1 MSDQIGATAPDPTI
15 NWSRVIT
22 FIGITFAINW
32 GAVAALHLAGRQF
45 SGAVGTIF
53 AAGYMIVPAAV
64 AFALARRWG
73 VSLRTWGLR
82 LPRNWYLVLAPLLP
96 IALALL
102 TIAAAVLMGFG
113 EFDATGMAMIERW
126 EAMGSQELAD
136 AMRDRADEMPINLV
150 LVTLLVA
157 PIAGFTINGLL
168 ALGEEL
174 GWRGLLQQ
182 ELAPLGFTRAST
194 LIGAVWGLW
203 HAPLILLGHNFPGH
217 PRLGVLVMIVAC
229 VPLGVVISWI
239 ALKARTVLA
248 AAVAHGTY
256 NAASGV
262 TLMGMRGGETI
273 EVFILGYAG
282 IVATAVVAAVLL
294 AFRPDRASYASA
306 HNEPR

>member
-1 MSDQIGATAPDPTI
+1 M
-15 NWSRVIT
+15 

-45 SGAVGTIF
+45 SGAAGTIF
-53 AAGYMIVPAAV
+53 AAGYMIVPALV
-64 AFALARRWG
+64 VFALARRWG
-73 VSLRTWGLR
+73 VPLRNWGLR
-82 LPRNWYLVLAPLLP
+82 LPRNWYLGLAPLLP
-96 IALALL
+96 IVLALL

-113 EFDATGMAMIERW
+113 EFDPTGMAMIERW
-126 EAMGSQELAD
+126 EGMGRQELAD
-136 AMRDRADEMPINLV
+136 AMRQQADEMPINLV
-150 LVTLLVA
+150 LVTLLAA
-157 PIAGFTINGLL
+157 PVAGFTINGLL
-168 ALGEEL
+168 AFGEEL

-182 ELAPLGFTRAST
+182 ELAPLGFARASA
-194 LIGAVWGLW
+194 LIGAVWGMW

-229 VPLGVVISWI
+229 VPLGIVMSWI

-282 IVATAVVAAVLL
+282 ILATAVVAAVLL
-294 AFRPDRASYASA
+294 AFRPDRAGYERAY
-306 HNEPR
+306 NEPR